1 MQIVSLKFF
10 LRGETPAEGNLKSC
24 GKTHDITVPFLISKF
39 GVVGGGGV
47 VRVSVFLDA
56 ILRLVMIII
65 DYLIFN

>member
-39 GVVGGGGV
+39 GVVGGGGGDEGEC
-47 VRVSVFLDA
+47 LLGCNHKAGHDH
-56 ILRLVMIII
+56 
-65 DYLIFN
+65 N